1 MGASFAD
8 AVGIVLAGG
17 LSSRMGQNKALL
29 SFHGTP
35 LVKRMLI
42 LLRAAGVV
50 ESHVSGKISGF
61 SCIEDVS
68 PHAGPAQAMRHLAG
82 QVFAG
87 RPCLFVPVDMPLL
100 TPEILRALLAR
111 GNSCFFKSF
120 PLPAVLKYTEAG
132 EASRGDTVRSLLT
145 AQNAEAV
152 PLRREWGRHFLNANT
167 PDEWEE
173 AIRR

>member
-1 MGASFAD
+1 MGASFAE

-29 SFHGTP
+29 SFHGVP
-35 LVKRMLI
+35 LVKRMLV
-42 LLRAAGVV
+42 LLRATGVA
-50 ESHVSGKISGF
+50 EAHVSGKISGF
-61 SCIEDVS
+61 NCIEDVT
-68 PHAGPAQAMRHLAG
+68 PYAGPAPAMRHLAG

-87 RPCLFVPVDMPLL
+87 RLCLFVPVDMPLL
-100 TPEILRALLAR
+100 TPEILRALLVR
-111 GNSCFFKSF
+111 GNSCFFKAF

-132 EASRGDTVRSLLT
+132 AASCEDTIRSLLT

-152 PLRREWGRHFLNANT
+152 PLRQEWEQCFLNANT
-167 PDEWEE
+167 PDDWEE